1 MSNNYE
7 ESAKRDL
14 ESREF
19 GSTPATNPIEEKPT
33 SLGKA
38 SIYDNGGR
46 GEEPALLPGYH
57 EIYPTN
63 FPSKGIFYPSEAR
76 FMVRAATVK
85 EIRHF
90 STINDQDPF
99 SVDEALNEILKNCL
113 QIRFPGKQ
121 TSFKDLREEDR
132 IFIILTIRD
141 LTFAKGE
148 NKLVVK
154 KNCGDCNHE
163 NEIEINN
170 NVFESNELSQ
180 TVVKYY
186 NEDKR
191 IFEFQTKSSGTI
203 TMVPPSI
210 GVMMEITKYIKNQQ
224 QEGKKI
230 DQAFIKVLPYMV
242 TDWRGFTQDRIK
254 NLEIEFMQW
263 DSVKYQTV
271 YNLTDMVRVG
281 VKENLKKPCDK
292 CGTEVTTPITFPGG
306 IKSLFVISDI
316 TGELL

>member
-7 ESAKRDL
+7 ESAMKDL

-19 GSTPATNPIEEKPT
+19 GSSMPINPNEEKPT

-38 SIYDNGGR
+38 SIYENQKGD
-46 GEEPALLPGYH
+46 EPALLPGYH
-57 EIYPTN
+57 EIYPSN
-63 FPSKGIFYPSEAR
+63 FPSKGLFYTADTR

-113 QIRFPGKQ
+113 QIRQPGKQ
-121 TSFKDLREEDR
+121 MSFKDLREEDR

-141 LTFAKGE
+141 LTFVKGE
-148 NKLVVK
+148 NKLVIK
-154 KNCGDCNHE
+154 KNCEDCGHE

-170 NVFESNELSQ
+170 NAFESNEL
-180 TVVKYY
+180 TEKVMKYY
-186 NEDKR
+186 SEEKR
-191 IFEFQTKSSGTI
+191 IFEFNTKSSGMI
-203 TMVPPSI
+203 PMVPPSI
-210 GVMMEITKYIKNQQ
+210 GVMMEITKFIKNQQ
-224 QEGKKI
+224 QEGKKL
-230 DQAFIKVLPYMV
+230 DQSFIKVLPYMI
-242 TDWRGFTQDRIK
+242 TDWRGLTQDRIK

-263 DSVKYQTV
+263 DSLRYQTI

-281 VKENLKKPCDK
+281 VKENLKKSCDK
-292 CGTEVTTPITFPGG
+292 CGTEVTTPISFPGG

-316 TGELL
+316 SGELL